1 MPASLMAPTVAPSQ
15 GVTNRLNSFESN
27 LSPIAQAGF
36 ESRKLGAQ
44 TQEILKQA
52 MQMRVAAHNAANE
65 ALVTD
70 YTNRLHKETADIF
83 NQLKTKTNKA
93 AIDARPDV
101 MEALQQAQSR
111 FTEELKDKDPY
122 VVNKFKEAAQTA
134 LFDAQTKADAYI
146 MEQSIKYR
154 DTERAAQIA
163 NIVELYS
170 GNIENPVMAQKYK
183 SELMA
188 ARAQQNDELGIEN
201 GSEMDKAAYR
211 ALLTPVS
218 QSQVDKYVGL
228 KQFSAAR
235 DALHGFYSAGEI
247 TNDAYNDALVKI
259 VHAEETARRQAE
271 ADYMRRVR
279 FENSQILAAE
289 KLKTEKLKQDRYIY
303 AAKEQSIKDQY
314 GPLTPTEQNA
324 RRFYYADI
332 IEKDPNAYKGYE
344 DDQGQWH
351 EYTPEQRKAIIYQA
365 ADSLV
370 RKDVRDRDMAATVA
384 NINYDALAVLERH
397 GSGDTPAERIKN
409 AFANL
414 AQSRELEGMP
424 YEALRN
430 AFDWWQQ
437 TGTNEGELNAM
448 LQLRQTSRQPEA
460 TALAFEVIES
470 LAARGELPLDRQGRV
485 DQIQLGLILHRR
497 GIENYDYSKASAAA
511 EKYAKQQITAIE
523 KDFNNTALV
532 RDRENFL
539 MNMGAKALE
548 LDSGTYGDFSDFI
561 SFDPEDATGERKEL
575 YDRGRGIVARV
586 ALYLK
591 GEAKTQNFESAA
603 KMQSW
608 FLTRSSQSDV
618 IELMQ
623 QYMAESLYQWDNM
636 TTAQRNAY
644 ENAEIAR
651 RLGQGE

>member
-1 MPASLMAPTVAPSQ
+1 MPTSLMAPTVGSSQ
-15 GVTNRLNSFESN
+15 GVTNRLNGIESN
-27 LSPIAQAGF
+27 LSGIDQTAGQID
-36 ESRKLGAQ
+36 RIGGQ
-44 TQEILKQA
+44 IG
-52 MQMRVAAHNAANE
+52 QMTNQLLRMHLAAHQASNE
-65 ALVTD
+65 ALVLD
-70 YTNRLHKETADIF
+70 YTNRLHKETSDIF
-83 NQLKTKTNKA
+83 NQLKTKTNKD
-93 AIDARPDV
+93 AIDARPKVLD
-101 MEALQQAQSR
+101 AFNQAQTRLS
-111 FTEELKDKDPY
+111 EELKDKDPY
-122 VVNKFKEAAQTA
+122 VVNTFRQNAQSTIY
-134 LFDAQTKADAYI
+134 DAQAKADAYI

-163 NIVELYS
+163 NIVELYA
-170 GNIENPVMAQKYK
+170 GNIENPVLAQKYK
-183 SELMA
+183 SELQA
-188 ARAQQNDELGIEN
+188 ARTQQNNELGIEN
-201 GSEMDKAAYR
+201 GSETDKAAYR

-228 KQFSAAR
+228 KQFSAAL

-247 TNDAYNDALVKI
+247 TNDAYNDALVEI
-259 VHAEETARRQAE
+259 VRAQETARRQAE
-271 ADYMRRVR
+271 VDYMRRVR
-279 FENSQILAAE
+279 FENSQVLAAE

-303 AAKEQSIKDQY
+303 AAEEQAIKDLY

-332 IEKDPNAYKGYE
+332 IEKDPNAYRGYE
-344 DDQGQWH
+344 DNQGQWH
-351 EYTPEQRKAIIYQA
+351 EYTPEQRKAIIYQV

-397 GSGDTPAERIKN
+397 GSGDAPADRIKN

-414 AQSRELEGMP
+414 AQGRELEGMP

-511 EKYAKQQITAIE
+511 EKYAKQQITALE
-523 KDFNNTALV
+523 KDFNNPALV
-532 RDRENFL
+532 HDRENFL

-561 SFDPEDATGERKEL
+561 SFDPNDATGKRKEL
-575 YDRGRGIVARV
+575 YDRGRGVVARV

-591 GEAKTQNFESAA
+591 SEAKTQNFESAA
-603 KMQSW
+603 DMQSW
-608 FLTRSSQSDV
+608 FLTRASQSDV
-618 IELMQ
+618 IELIQ

-636 TTAQRNAY
+636 DTAQRNAY